1 MAKKAT
7 KIADITQRLESEIG
21 STAPDKQAYGRVM
34 DRLRDKFEPEA
45 YVTISNPFGEPTG
58 WIYTDPADE
67 NTVFDGKERRTM
79 KIRPPRM
86 RILQSSELKVVSGAE
101 AYVALNRMF
110 NDYAQRK
117 KQLSIML
124 GSVEALDQFLSKVV
138 VDIKHPGDVTNL
150 LSEATRKSSGEKTDD
165 NATEDEDVPSAES
178 VSKEIESMFS
188 DEDSNKNNNA
198 K

>member
-21 STAPDKQAYGRVM
+21 STAPDKQAYSRVM

-67 NTVFDGKERRTM
+67 STVFDGKERRTT
-79 KIRPPRM
+79 KIRPPQM

-150 LSEATRKSSGEKTDD
+150 LSEATRKSSGEKTGD

-188 DEDSNKNNNA
+188 DEDSSKNNNA